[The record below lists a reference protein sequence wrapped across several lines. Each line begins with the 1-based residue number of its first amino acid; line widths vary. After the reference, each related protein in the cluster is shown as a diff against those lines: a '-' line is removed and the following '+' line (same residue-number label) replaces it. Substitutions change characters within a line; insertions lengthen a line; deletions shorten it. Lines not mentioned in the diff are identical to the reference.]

1 MSSPTQQQTDALL
14 SQLFTRHSNKGWL
27 EGGWRKEAGKNELE
41 AFVDGVIPAEW
52 ANFLNE
58 LALTLSRKFLR
69 GDIDFELADSIIN
82 SIYADALSLAH
93 DDYSYPNLFDRIY
106 QAFDDGE
113 WDHHGKSEDPIAE
126 YTVPDLRLIVE
137 EFGSE

>member
-1 MSSPTQQQTDALL
+1 M
-14 SQLFTRHSNKGWL
+14 
-27 EGGWRKEAGKNELE
+27 E